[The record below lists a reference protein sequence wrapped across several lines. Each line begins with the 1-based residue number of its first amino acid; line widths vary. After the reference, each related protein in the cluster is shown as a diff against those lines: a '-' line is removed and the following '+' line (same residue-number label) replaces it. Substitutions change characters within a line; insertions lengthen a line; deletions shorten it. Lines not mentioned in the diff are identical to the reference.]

1 MPFFAYKNK
10 SICYLWIDK
19 KTKQPYIGFMDGN
32 KIDHPNL
39 IEGDRKRIKIYPII
53 PDEDLPVLEISKLV
67 NLAINVCP

>member
-1 MPFFAYKNK
+1 
-10 SICYLWIDK
+10 
-19 KTKQPYIGFMDGN
+19 MDGN